1 MPVADISSRPGTDAD
16 PAAALLGSPVAGEDP
31 AEVHLAHMFR
41 DTVSRYAY
49 RPASRVKVGEK
60 WQIRTY
66 ADMGRRV
73 EAISLALVEHGIA
86 RGDRV
91 AIFSHN
97 SPEWIE
103 IDLAVMTV
111 GAVPVPIYPTS
122 TGEQVVHIIADAGVR
137 IACVAGPA
145 ERDLVASIHDRTP
158 SLKAVVVI
166 DTRESDED
174 GRSGSEDAAG
184 GGVAGTSSA
193 TEGGVAG
200 TSSAT
205 EGGVAGTS
213 PAADSQDAGPSVP
226 GGAHDNQD
234 AAGGDLRVVAL
245 ADVLSPQRTPERTAE
260 LKTGVEER
268 MSASSGD
275 DVASLIY
282 TSGTTGAP
290 KGVMI
295 THRAAMA
302 QARTLDAFFDIRPSD
317 HSLCFLPLSHALE
330 WAWSMVL
337 LTHGCL
343 NTFVTNPKTI
353 ASMLVEV
360 RPTLFVSVPK
370 LYEQVMTVA
379 HEKVSDSRVKTRL
392 FNWSIDV
399 GRRWWQ
405 ASEDGRRPELG
416 LRLRHKVA
424 DALVLKAVRAAV
436 GGPKTVLAAGGAP
449 LRQEVEEFFASVGLL
464 VCQGYG
470 LTEASPLVSFNSPGA
485 HKFGTAGKPL
495 VGSEIKEGAEGE
507 ILYRGPNIMKGY
519 WNAPEATAQTIQDGW
534 LHTGD
539 VGHVDEDGYLVITD
553 RLKDIIVTLNG
564 KNISPQ
570 PIEGLLMADPLF
582 EQAVILGD
590 NRPCLTLLVKPSMP
604 RVEEL
609 AEKLHLSLSGVDA
622 MRSPELVE
630 ELRRRVADLTAK
642 LPHQEQIRDL
652 RVLWDDFTQDNGL
665 LTPTLKVRRRE
676 VETRFTEVIDEMYS
690 RLAKLRKADHVR
702 HDHEEAEHEKA
713 EHGHAGDGHGHAG
726 HGHGHGDGHRGT
738 GE

>member
-1 MPVADISSRPGTDAD
+1 MPIADTSSRPGAEVAPD
-16 PAAALLGSPVAGEDP
+16 PASVLLGTPVPGEDP
-31 AEVHLAHMFR
+31 ARVHLAHMFR
-41 DTVSRYAY
+41 RTVSRYAY
-49 RPASRVKVGEK
+49 RPASRVREDGR
-60 WQIRTY
+60 WRIRTY
-66 ADMGRRV
+66 AETGRRV
-73 EAISLALVEHGIA
+73 EAIGLALVEHGIA

-103 IDLAVMTV
+103 IDLAVMAV

-122 TGEQVVHIIADAGVR
+122 TTDQVVHIVSDASVR
-137 IACVAGPA
+137 IVCVAGPA
-145 ERDLVASIHDRTP
+145 ECDLVLDARDRMP
-158 SLKAVVVI
+158 SLDAVVVI
-166 DTRESDED
+166 DAPVVRV
-174 GRSGSEDAAG
+174 DAAEAPSQKDG
-184 GGVAGTSSA
+184 EPAGPDENPGEESGVARD
-193 TEGGVAG
+193 
-200 TSSAT
+200 
-205 EGGVAGTS
+205 
-213 PAADSQDAGPSVP
+213 PARDGLAV
-226 GGAHDNQD
+226 
-234 AAGGDLRVVAL
+234 RAL
-245 ADVLSPQRTPERTAE
+245 ADVLAEQRTSARTAE
-260 LKTGVEER
+260 LKALVEER
-268 MSASSGD
+268 MAASSGD

-282 TSGTTGAP
+282 TSGTTGVP

-302 QARTLDAFFDIRPSD
+302 QARALEAFFDIRPAD

-330 WAWSMVL
+330 WGWSMVL

-353 ASMLVEV
+353 APMLAEV

-379 HEKVSDSRVKTRL
+379 HEKVDDSRFKTRL
-392 FNWSIDV
+392 FDWSLDV
-399 GRRWWQ
+399 GRQWWLD
-405 ASEDGRRPELG
+405 SEARRRPGLG
-416 LRLRHKVA
+416 QRLRHKVA
-424 DALVLKAVRAAV
+424 DSLVLKAIRNAV

-449 LRQEVEEFFASVGLL
+449 LRKEVEEFFASVGILIS
-464 VCQGYG
+464 QGYG

-495 VGSEIKEGAEGE
+495 VGSRIRVGEDGE
-507 ILYRGPNIMKGY
+507 ILYQGPNIMKGY
-519 WNAPEATAQTIQDGW
+519 WNDQEATAQTVRDGW

-539 VGHVDEDGYLVITD
+539 IGHVDEDGYLVITD

-604 RVEEL
+604 HVEEL
-609 AEKLHLSLSGVDA
+609 AERLHLNLSGVEA
-622 MRSPELVE
+622 LTSPELVE
-630 ELRRRVADLTAK
+630 EIRRRVAETTAK

-652 RVLWDDFTQDNGL
+652 QVLWEDFTQDNGL

-676 VETRFTEVIDEMYS
+676 VEKRFTDAIEEMYA
-690 RLAKLRKADHVR
+690 RLANLRRTGAP
-702 HDHEEAEHEKA
+702 
-713 EHGHAGDGHGHAG
+713 GHSPH
-726 HGHGHGDGHRGT
+726 GT
-738 GE
+738 GEEGHRPHAGAGPADTPGADRDGD

>member
-41 DTVSRYAY
+41 NTVSRYAY

-145 ERDLVASIHDRTP
+145 ERDLVVSIHDRTT

-166 DTRESDED
+166 DTPESDED

-184 GGVAGTSSA
+184 GGVAR
-193 TEGGVAG
+193 

-676 VETRFTEVIDEMYS
+676 VEKRFTEVIDEMYS

-713 EHGHAGDGHGHAG
+713 EHGHDGDGHGHAG